1 MSLVALWVTKDM
13 GVRRRPP
20 MADQG
25 VTDAGRSARDPRGF
39 VPIHGPLLPDL
50 PPTRRLMGDHSLP
63 GSPISREATA
73 HLRRG
78 QRRQPARAPAPPRT
92 APTRQPAPGASF
104 NRRRPPRTTPE
115 PSAAPPPPSPSAA
128 R

>member
-1 MSLVALWVTKDM
+1 MSLVALWATKDM

-20 MADQG
+20 MADRG

-39 VPIHGPLLPDL
+39 VPIPAPLLPDL

-73 HLRRG
+73 PALSGR
-78 QRRQPARAPAPPRT
+78 RRQPARAPASP
-92 APTRQPAPGASF
+92 AQRQPRAPPQDGA
-104 NRRRPPRTTPE
+104 
-115 PSAAPPPPSPSAA
+115 PSAPVTIAA
-128 R
+128 QDQLL